1 MAGNEHVWY
10 VGKDSLESIIGRR
23 IAESLTKHKNDYWS
37 PFLSI
42 SRHGKSLQH
51 CQGHQIDMSNS
62 SRMLSSIGK
71 RPALCR
77 QTFGI
82 TNEASSELKSSW
94 FEFQLEPS
102 DSMHDDTTTCNSSW
116 SLKFS
121 GENEEAKWRVH
132 KSSVKRQARLM
143 KDMMNI

>member
-1 MAGNEHVWY
+1 MDMWY
-10 VGKDSLESIIGRR
+10 VGKDSLESIPSRR
-23 IAESLTKHKNDYWS
+23 IAESLTKHRYDHWS

-51 CQGHQIDMSNS
+51 CQGHWIDMSNS
-62 SRMLSSIGK
+62 SQMLSSTGK

-77 QTFGI
+77 QTLGI
-82 TNEASSELKSSW
+82 TNEASSELESSW
-94 FEFQLEPS
+94 FEFQLKPS
-102 DSMHDDTTTCNSSW
+102 DTPCMMTQQLATVLGALN
-116 SLKFS
+116 FS
-121 GENEEAKWRVH
+121 DENEEAKWRVH